1 MDKRNPSSRRSYLSA
16 SLSSARLVLVVTP
29 ILIASPMLLGCGNKP
44 ATVSGTV
51 TLNGQ
56 PVEGSRE
63 LYGTVS
69 FYPTGGGAPAVGII
83 GSGGSYSVE
92 TGSQTGLAPGSY
104 RVAVAVKKIHPPAT
118 PEGLTRPERISPVK
132 YSKPEQSGLTAE
144 VEPGSNTF
152 DFALESGAGSK

>member
-1 MDKRNPSSRRSYLSA
+1 MCDARRAIVATL
-16 SLSSARLVLVVTP
+16 LLVTCG
-29 ILIASPMLLGCGNKP
+29 LIIGCGSKP
-44 ATVSGTV
+44 ATVSGTI
-51 TLNGQ
+51 TLDGH

-69 FYPTGGGAPAVGII
+69 FYPTGGGAPAIGII

-92 TGSQTGLAPGSY
+92 TGSQAGLAPGSY

-132 YSKPEQSGLTAE
+132 YSKPEQSGFTAE

-152 DFALESGAGSK
+152 DFALDSGAGSQ